1 MSSENHTSLPRPLA
15 SGSGESSAES
25 AELGSDPFHPS
36 QPQTAGYIEPN
47 SLALSWNLHQGR
59 CLGVIGLLF
68 IPYEEHNLPYAG
80 NLQSAFETQVSEI
93 LSIIAAY
100 RHRSPTLPDRLVK
113 FVSVLK
119 TQLTDTVS
127 KKEAVRFILPAFS
140 KAPAEG
146 TKRKT
151 LGSLLD
157 KAEEI
162 ALQTLNG
169 LAASIA
175 DVYEGGATVVFILD
189 ASVYWNLLQITDGDA
204 FAYHQELQ
212 KLVTSLGLR
221 FLDFVRPGTLAG
233 IAPQEAQTV
242 EEKNV
247 QAMSRHYDTAFPGNH
262 DAHDAYA
269 ALVALFFPSAILL
282 LIHESNNV
290 GKIAVDLF
298 PPATNPDFIT
308 PWHGVDRR
316 STPPTPSHN
325 WRHGDCLECV
335 KRNVGHLCNKDKRQ
349 IRAKQTKTHYKDP
362 NLAHSTLEEEA
373 DVEETAQILEH
384 FVDNI
389 NTSGSAVWEPL
400 SSAVAPDL
408 PNGYWLT
415 PDPRRTT
422 NGP

>member
-15 SGSGESSAES
+15 SGVRWRA
-25 AELGSDPFHPS
+25 
-36 QPQTAGYIEPN
+36 T
-47 SLALSWNLHQGR
+47 
-59 CLGVIGLLF
+59 
-68 IPYEEHNLPYAG
+68 
-80 NLQSAFETQVSEI
+80 AFETQVSEI

-175 DVYEGGATVVFILD
+175 DVYEGGATV
-189 ASVYWNLLQITDGDA
+189 ITDGDA

-262 DAHDAYA
+262 DAHDVKT
-269 ALVALFFPSAILL
+269 LMLQRGKL
-282 LIHESNNV
+282 NN
-290 GKIAVDLF
+290 G
-298 PPATNPDFIT
+298 
-308 PWHGVDRR
+308 W
-316 STPPTPSHN
+316 
-325 WRHGDCLECV
+325 
-335 KRNVGHLCNKDKRQ
+335 
-349 IRAKQTKTHYKDP
+349 
-362 NLAHSTLEEEA
+362 
-373 DVEETAQILEH
+373 
-384 FVDNI
+384 
-389 NTSGSAVWEPL
+389 
-400 SSAVAPDL
+400 
-408 PNGYWLT
+408 
-415 PDPRRTT
+415 
-422 NGP
+422 